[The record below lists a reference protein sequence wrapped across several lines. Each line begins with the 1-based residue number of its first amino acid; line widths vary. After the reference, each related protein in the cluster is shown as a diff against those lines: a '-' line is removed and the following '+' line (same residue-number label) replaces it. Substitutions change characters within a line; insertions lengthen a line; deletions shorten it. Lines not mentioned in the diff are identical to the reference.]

1 MSQAAAGGTLPNM
14 RKLGMF
20 FLFAFLSFSSFLQAA
35 PASSA
40 VPAETIILG
49 DSAATLPGPWQFAP
63 GDSPWQN
70 GVPVWA
76 QPGFDDAQWATMD
89 LTPKAGSVDLING
102 TSGFVPGWTARGYPN
117 LDGNAWYRLR
127 LRVTD
132 EQNSQPL
139 ALKMPSD
146 VDDAYQVYVNG
157 QYLGQ
162 FGDFSARRQTLQHA
176 SALLS
181 AAGAGAG
188 WRNRSGGALLHVP
201 GHAISGS

>member
-1 MSQAAAGGTLPNM
+1 MAHRASCPGGRRAAIP
-14 RKLGMF
+14 
-20 FLFAFLSFSSFLQAA
+20 
-35 PASSA
+35 
-40 VPAETIILG
+40 
-49 DSAATLPGPWQFAP
+49 
-63 GDSPWQN
+63 
-70 GVPVWA
+70 
-76 QPGFDDAQWATMD
+76 
-89 LTPKAGSVDLING
+89 
-102 TSGFVPGWTARGYPN
+102 TSTAI
-117 LDGNAWYRLR
+117 AWHRLR

-139 ALKMPSD
+139 ALKMPFN

-162 FGDFSARRQTLQHA
+162 FGDFSARRQALQHA